1 MPMFPG
7 GDPTVA
13 LAPAT
18 FAPVLGSPAAA
29 KAELTIYNSLSEALS
44 AQRHWF
50 LHIVNLHLYFCKNT
64 SGDSVISCSVVSDSL
79 RPHGLEPTRFLC
91 PWGSPGKNTEVGWHF
106 FLQGIFPT
114 QGSNPHLLRRQEDS
128 LPLSHHLLSG
138 VCRIC
143 KVCLQISKQKVVNSI
158 KKKKIILKYL

>member
-1 MPMFPG
+1 M
-7 GDPTVA
+7 A

-18 FAPVLGSPAAA
+18 FAPVLGIPAAA
-29 KAELTIYNSLSEALS
+29 KAELTIYNFLPEALS

-50 LHIVNLHLYFCKNT
+50 LHIVNPHLYFCKNT

-158 KKKKIILKYL
+158 LKKKGQRREREKKKP

>member
-29 KAELTIYNSLSEALS
+29 KAELTIYNFLPEALS

-50 LHIVNLHLYFCKNT
+50 LRIVNLHLYCYKNT
-64 SGDSVISCSVVSDSL
+64 SGDSVISCSVAFDSL
-79 RPHGLEPTRFLC
+79 PCHGLEPTRFLC
-91 PWGSPGKNTEVGWHF
+91 PWGSPGNTEVGCHF

-114 QGSNPHLLRRQEDS
+114 QGSNLHLLCRQEDY
-128 LPLSHHLLSG
+128 LPLSHHPLSG

-143 KVCLQISKQKVVNSI
+143 KVCLQIS
-158 KKKKIILKYL
+158 